1 MFWNQW
7 RKHLKSQNFRQIPYD
22 LTYMWNLKDKINEQT
37 KLKQTQRAE
46 GWLPEQGRSWG
57 TG

>member
-1 MFWNQW
+1 MFWNQG

-37 KLKQTQRAE
+37 KLKQTHRLMAARRE
-46 GWLPEQGRSWG
+46 GGWG